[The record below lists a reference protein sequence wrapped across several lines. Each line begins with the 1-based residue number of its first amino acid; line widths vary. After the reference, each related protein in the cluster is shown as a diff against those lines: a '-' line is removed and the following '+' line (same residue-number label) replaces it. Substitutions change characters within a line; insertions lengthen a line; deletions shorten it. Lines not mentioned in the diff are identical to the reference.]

1 MAQPLKGES
10 WVLSCLPIPVVAC
23 LLQGRVRLRAFSQDG
38 CELVAAHAWQVS
50 ECLPNPVAAQLLC
63 RESAFRGLGA
73 NLFVSK
79 KMLILIV
86 DALCLSYHFFPLQT
100 SDNSDYE

>member
-1 MAQPLKGES
+1 M
-10 WVLSCLPIPVVAC
+10 
-23 LLQGRVRLRAFSQDG
+23 RLRAFSQDG

-63 RESAFRGLGA
+63 RESGFRGLGA

-79 KMLILIV
+79 KNAYFNSRCSLPFL
-86 DALCLSYHFFPLQT
+86 PLLPFA
-100 SDNSDYE
+100 DF